1 MPQKKTLRFNILKQF
16 KLTESYTSL
25 VLGFIVVIIIA
36 IFITSFIKNRIA
48 TEKDITQ
55 ETSSVSTEEKTKS
68 TTLPASYTVVAGDD
82 LWGVSEKFYKSGYN
96 WTDIAKENNLE
107 NPGLITIGT
116 KLTIPNVSLKIVKE
130 DAVEAEQN
138 NISDKITKD
147 SYTVKNG
154 DYLWDIAIRAYGD
167 GYRWVDIAKANNLS
181 DPDLI
186 FSEKVLKLPR

>member
-55 ETSSVSTEEKTKS
+55 ETSSVSTEEETKS

-107 NPGLITIGT
+107 NPGLITAGMT
-116 KLTIPNVSLKIVKE
+116 LTIPNVSLKIVKE

-147 SYTVKNG
+147 SYTVKKG

-186 FSEKVLKLPR
+186 FSENVLKLPR